1 MRRNWKKIGLI
12 SGVALLLVGVV
23 GFTVVRSQKDVL
35 AVQTGRV
42 VREDLTSMVSASGE
56 IKPKTYVNV
65 GANAFGKIVKLHVRE
80 GDRVKRGQILAQ
92 LENVQSTADVAA
104 TRASLEVA
112 RTDAEAAQAA
122 HKTAVA
128 DLNRA
133 KADAQ
138 QKKLDWDRAESLYKS
153 ALISK
158 AEYDARQAAFEAA
171 DAGLAQAQARLAQSK
186 AQQESASQQINQVQ
200 ATLTRASDQLTKT
213 IYVAPFDGTITNLPV
228 REGETVVMGIQN
240 APGSTLMTIADLS
253 VITAEVKVD
262 ETDIVNITNG
272 QPAEV
277 TIDALPK
284 QVFKGTVTEIGNNA
298 MIRSTGLAT
307 TQTTSGSQ
315 EAKDFKVV
323 ITLQDPP
330 PNLRPGLSTT
340 AKITTVT
347 KSNVLAIP
355 IQALTLRKP
364 SELEPKDKK
373 KKSEDSVQ
381 AAGPARPKKEDKELQ
396 GVFVVGPDNRAQFK
410 EVTTGITGTTEIE
423 VLSGLDENQRIVT
436 GSYKVL
442 RSLRNGAR
450 VKEEKTEVKKDEATS

>member
-1 MRRNWKKIGLI
+1 MKRNWKKIGLI
-12 SGVALLLVGVV
+12 GGIALLLVGVV

-42 VREDLTSMVSASGE
+42 VREDLTSIVSASGE

-92 LENVQSTADVAA
+92 LENVQSAADVAA
-104 TRASLEVA
+104 QRASLQVA

-122 HKTAVA
+122 QKTAVA

-138 QKKLDWDRAESLYKS
+138 QKKLDWDRAENLYKS

-240 APGSTLMTIADLS
+240 SPGSTLMTIADLA

-284 QVFKGTVTEIGNNA
+284 QVFKGIVTEIGNNA

-323 ITLQDPP
+323 ITLQEPP

-340 AKITTVT
+340 AKITTAT

-373 KKSEDSVQ
+373 KKSEDAVQ
-381 AAGPARPKKEDKELQ
+381 AAAPARPKKEDKELQ

-410 EVTTGITGTTEIE
+410 EVKTGITGTTEIE